1 MASTPQDKKALF
13 KVEKETLSELAFK
26 NLKNKLGK
34 EFFDAVVL
42 SAADDGTQDIDEGTV
57 ALKVRPID
65 IHEFA
70 LPDPCSSLC
79 SNSPELKARLI
90 GMHPTAY
97 SLPISEMQ
105 GDALPAFGS
114 TVECYFKEAGP
125 SNNGKDASPGPN
137 GLQRGLM
144 WRAKSGNVAGNYA
157 FKCFELSSLIS
168 DWKAGSLLGAR
179 KGQNTRTY
187 TGTVEDYRDQEVAN
201 GSLPPAL
208 LVKSKYAAN
217 NMFFLAD
224 VVESF
229 DKLAKAY
236 EAKFGKKMTLNYA
249 YRPYS
254 EQVRLKE
261 AEEAENGNAAATPGT
276 SNHGW
281 GLAFDFD
288 TTDNTGIN
296 RFKSETYKWMRRK
309 ASLFGWS
316 NPSWARDGHDYP
328 SGEKNEEENSSK
340 QLLNR
345 NDEAHHWE
353 HTSTGIFKK

>member
-1 MASTPQDKKALF
+1 MASPPQDKKALF
-13 KVEKETLSELAFK
+13 KVEKETLSNLA
-26 NLKNKLGK
+26 LKQLEGTLQGK
-34 EFFDAVVL
+34 TVFDAVVL

-114 TVECYFKEAGP
+114 TVECYFKDAAPG
-125 SNNGKDASPGPN
+125 NNGK
-137 GLQRGLM
+137 QRGLM

-157 FKCFELSSLIS
+157 FKCFELNSLIS

-179 KGQNTRTY
+179 KGQKTRTY
-187 TGTVEDYRDQEVAN
+187 IGKKEGYKNQEVAN

-208 LVKSKYAAN
+208 LVKSTNAAN

-229 DKLAKAY
+229 DNLAKAY
-236 EAKFGKKMTLNYA
+236 EARFGKKMTLTYA

-261 AEEAENGNAAATPGT
+261 AEENDNGNAAATPGT

-309 ASLFGWS
+309 APRLGWS

-328 SGEKNEEENSSK
+328 SGEENEKTNDSG
-340 QLLNR
+340 QLLSR